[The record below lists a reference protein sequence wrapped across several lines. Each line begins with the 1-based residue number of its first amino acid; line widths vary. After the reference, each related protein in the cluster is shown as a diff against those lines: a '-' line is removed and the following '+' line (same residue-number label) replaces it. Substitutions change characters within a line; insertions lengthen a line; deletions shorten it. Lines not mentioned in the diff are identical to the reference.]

1 MKVIVI
7 GGIAGGPSFA
17 TRFRRLN
24 EQNEIIILE
33 RGEHISIASCALPY
47 YLGGVITDRD
57 SLIER
62 TPAVL
67 KQKNNI
73 DVRVHNEVTAIDP
86 GRHVVSV
93 KDLNSGQQ
101 YEEDYDKLV
110 LATGARP
117 VLPPIDGIESATN
130 VFTLRSLADGD
141 RIKDYLQTA
150 SPKQVTILGAGAAG
164 VELSENFRRLGL
176 SVTLIDQ
183 ADKVM
188 LPYDQELT
196 GFLQDELVKNGVE
209 VKLGETIDSV
219 KDSGR
224 ELHLSDGSVRN
235 TDMLLVVTGVTPNS
249 EVAERAGIKLSAD
262 GHIVVN
268 DQFETSESD
277 IYAIGDVIETTS
289 RITGLPIPSLLS
301 SAANRQGHLLADIL
315 NGESLHYPGFTGVS
329 VAKVF
334 NLTASMVGYS
344 EQTLQA
350 AGVTNYA
357 SLFVTPFD
365 HAYFYPNAK
374 RLNIKLLYEP
384 DTGKIL
390 GGQFVGENGVDKR
403 SGELSTAITGG
414 LTIDELPGVELPY
427 SPPFSAPRDPLN
439 MAGYVGIN
447 QRQQANQTV
456 KYSDLTE
463 PERWDGTF
471 LDIHEEGKPASG
483 KIDSDLAIPLTELRD
498 RLKKIP
504 INHTVYILYRKGLG
518 PYNASRILA
527 GNGYDVKIV
536 VDE

>member
-62 TPAVL
+62 TPEIL

-73 DVRVHNEVTAIDP
+73 DVRVRHEVTAIDP
-86 GRHVVSV
+86 KRHVLSV
-93 KDLNSGQQ
+93 TNLDTDQQ
-101 YEEDYDKLV
+101 YEESYDKLV

-117 VLPPIDGIESATN
+117 VLPAIKGIEQATN
-130 VFTLRSLADGD
+130 TFTLRSLADGD
-141 RIKDYLQTA
+141 RIKQFIQA
-150 SPKQVTILGAGAAG
+150 ESPKRVTILGAGAAG
-164 VELSENFRRLGL
+164 VELSENFQRLGL
-176 SVTLIDQ
+176 SVTLLDQ
-183 ADKVM
+183 ADQVM
-188 LPYDQELT
+188 QPYDPELT
-196 GFLQDELVKNGVE
+196 GFLKDELINNGVD
-209 VKLGETIDSV
+209 VQLGETIKSV
-219 KDSGR
+219 EDHGR
-224 ELHLSDGSVRN
+224 QLHLSDGSVLT

-249 EVAERAGIKLSAD
+249 ELAENAGLKLSANR
-262 GHIVVN
+262 HIVVD
-268 DQFETSESD
+268 DQLATSVPD

-289 RITGLPIPSLLS
+289 RITRLPIPSLLS

-315 NGESLHYPGFTGVS
+315 NGEPLHYPGFVGVS
-329 VAKVF
+329 AAKVF
-334 NLTASMVGYS
+334 NYTASMVGYS

-357 SLFVTPFD
+357 SLFITPYD

-403 SGELSTAITGG
+403 AGELSAAIVGD
-414 LTIDELPGVELPY
+414 LTIDELPSIELPY
-427 SPPFSAPRDPLN
+427 SPPYSAPRDPLN

-456 KYSDLTE
+456 HYSDLSATE
-463 PERWDGTF
+463 RNAGIF
-471 LDIHEEGKPASG
+471 LDIHEAGKSASG
-483 KIDSDLAIPLTELRD
+483 TIPSDLAIPLTELRD
-498 RLKKIP
+498 RLSEIP
-504 INHTVYILYRKGLG
+504 ADKTVYILYRKGLG
-518 PYNASRILA
+518 PYNATRILA
-527 GNGYDVKIV
+527 GNGYQVKIV
-536 VDE
+536 VE

>member
-33 RGEHISIASCALPY
+33 RGEHISVASCALPY

-62 TPAVL
+62 TPAIL

-86 GRHVVSV
+86 KRHVVSV
-93 KDLNSGQQ
+93 KNLDGGEQ
-101 YEEDYDKLV
+101 YEEAYDKLV

-117 VLPPIDGIESATN
+117 VLPPIKNIESATN
-130 VFTLRSLADGD
+130 VFTLRSLADAD
-141 RIKDYLQTA
+141 RIKNYFRLE
-150 SPKQVTILGAGAAG
+150 SPKRVAILGAGAAG

-176 SVTLIDQ
+176 SVTLLDQ
-183 ADKVM
+183 ANQVM
-188 LPYDQELT
+188 LPYDIEMA
-196 GFLQDELVKNGVE
+196 GFLRDELMKNGVE
-209 VKLGETIDSV
+209 VKLSETVTSV
-219 KDSGR
+219 EDNGHL
-224 ELHLSDGSVRN
+224 LHLSDGSLLT
-235 TDMLLVVTGVTPNS
+235 TDMLVVVTGVLPNS
-249 EVAERAGIKLSAD
+249 ELAGNAGIKLSAD
-262 GHIVVN
+262 GHIVVD
-268 DQFETSESD
+268 DQLATSAAD
-277 IYAIGDVIETTS
+277 VYAIGDVIETTS
-289 RITGLPIPSLLS
+289 RITGLPISSMLS

-315 NGESLHYPGFTGVS
+315 NGGPLHYPGFIGVS
-329 VAKVF
+329 VVKVF
-334 NLTASMVGYS
+334 NLTVSMVGYS
-344 EQTLQA
+344 EQMLQA
-350 AGVTNYA
+350 AGVTNYD
-357 SLFVTPFD
+357 SLFITPFD

-403 SGELSTAITGG
+403 AGELSAAIAGG
-414 LTIDELPGVELPY
+414 LTIDDLPSIELPY

-439 MAGYVGIN
+439 LAGYVGIN
-447 QRQQANQTV
+447 QRQQAHQTV
-456 KYSDLTE
+456 RYSELTE

-471 LDIHEEGKPASG
+471 LDIHEAGKPVSG

-498 RLKKIP
+498 RLKEIP
-504 INHTVYILYRKGLG
+504 TGHTVYILYRKGLG

-536 VDE
+536 TDD

>member
-498 RLKKIP
+498 RLKEIP

>member
-73 DVRVHNEVTAIDP
+73 DVRVHHEVTAIDP
-86 GRHVVSV
+86 KRHVINVTNLDS
-93 KDLNSGQQ
+93 DEQ
-101 YEEDYDKLV
+101 YQESYDKLV

-117 VLPPIDGIESATN
+117 VLPPIKGIEMATS

-141 RIKDYLQTA
+141 RIKSYLQ
-150 SPKQVTILGAGAAG
+150 SENPKRVTILGAGAAG
-164 VELSENFRRLGL
+164 LELAENLRRIGMT
-176 SVTLIDQ
+176 VTLVDQ
-183 ADKVM
+183 ADRVM
-188 LPYDQELT
+188 QPYDGELT
-196 GFLQDELVKNGVE
+196 DFLQEELVNNGVD
-209 VKLGETIDSV
+209 VRLGETIDSV
-219 KDSGR
+219 EDNGHQ
-224 ELHLSDGSVRN
+224 LHLSDGSVLT
-235 TDMLLVVTGVTPNS
+235 TDMLLVVVGVTPNS
-249 EVAERAGIKLSAD
+249 ELAGNAGLQLSPD
-262 GHIVVN
+262 GHIIVD
-268 DQFETSESD
+268 DQLATSATD

-289 RITGLPIPSLLS
+289 CITGLPVASMLS

-315 NGESLHYPGFTGVS
+315 NGEPLHYPGFVGVS

-350 AGVTNYA
+350 AGITNYD
-357 SLFVTPFD
+357 SLFITPFD

-403 SGELSTAITGG
+403 AGELSAAIAGG
-414 LTIDELPGVELPY
+414 LTIDDLPSIELPY

-439 MAGYVGIN
+439 LAGYVGIN

-456 KYSDLTE
+456 RYSDLTE
-463 PERWDGTF
+463 PEKWAGTF
-471 LDIHEEGKPASG
+471 LDIHEAGKPVSS

-498 RLKKIP
+498 RLNEVP
-504 INHTVYILYRKGLG
+504 TGHTVYILYRKGLG
-518 PYNASRILA
+518 PYNASRILS

-536 VDE
+536 MDE

>member
-33 RGEHISIASCALPY
+33 RGEYISVASCALPY
-47 YLGGVITDRD
+47 YLGDVITDRNL
-57 SLIER
+57 LIER

-67 KQKNNI
+67 KRKNNI

-86 GRHVVSV
+86 EHHTVSV
-93 KDLNSGQQ
+93 KNLDGGEQ
-101 YEEDYDKLV
+101 YEESYDKLV

-117 VLPPIDGIESATN
+117 VLPPIQGIESATN
-130 VFTLRSLADGD
+130 VFTLRSLTDGD
-141 RIKDYLQTA
+141 RIKNYLQSE
-150 SPKQVTILGAGAAG
+150 SPKRVTILGAGAAG

-176 SVTLIDQ
+176 SVTLLDQ
-183 ADKVM
+183 ANQVM
-188 LPYDQELT
+188 LPYDDELT
-196 GFLQDELVKNGVE
+196 GFLQDELVENGVD
-209 VKLGETIDSV
+209 VKLGATITSV
-219 KDSGR
+219 EDSGHQ
-224 ELHLSDGSVRN
+224 LHLSDGEVLT
-235 TDMLLVVTGVTPNS
+235 TDMLVVVTGVTPNS
-249 EVAERAGIKLSAD
+249 ELAEDAGIQLSAD
-262 GHIVVN
+262 GHIVVD
-268 DQFETSESD
+268 DQLATSAAD
-277 IYAIGDVIETTS
+277 VYAIGDVIETTS
-289 RITGLPIPSLLS
+289 RITGLPIPSMLS

-315 NGESLHYPGFTGVS
+315 NGEPLHYPGFVGVS
-329 VAKVF
+329 AAKVF

-344 EQTLQA
+344 EQALHA
-350 AGVTNYA
+350 AGITNYD
-357 SLFVTPFD
+357 SLFITPFD
-365 HAYFYPNAK
+365 HAYFYPNPK

-403 SGELSTAITGG
+403 AGELSAAIAGG
-414 LTIDELPGVELPY
+414 LTIDDLPSIELPY

-439 MAGYVGIN
+439 LAGYVGIN

-456 KYSDLTE
+456 RYSELTE

-471 LDIHEEGKPASG
+471 LDIHEAGKPVSG

-498 RLKKIP
+498 RLKEIP
-504 INHTVYILYRKGLG
+504 TGHTVYILYRKGLG

-536 VDE
+536 TDD

>member
-24 EQNEIIILE
+24 EQNEIVILE
-33 RGEHISIASCALPY
+33 RGEYISIASCALPY

-73 DVRVHNEVTAIDP
+73 DVRVHHEVTAIDP
-86 GRHVVSV
+86 KRHVINVTNL
-93 KDLNSGQQ
+93 DADEQ
-101 YEEDYDKLV
+101 YQESYDKLV

-117 VLPPIDGIESATN
+117 VLPPIKGIETATN

-141 RIKDYLQTA
+141 RIKNYLQ
-150 SPKQVTILGAGAAG
+150 SENPKRVTILGAGAAG
-164 VELSENFRRLGL
+164 IELSENLRRIGMT
-176 SVTLIDQ
+176 VTLVDQ
-183 ADKVM
+183 ADRVM
-188 LPYDQELT
+188 QPYDGELT
-196 GFLQDELVKNGVE
+196 DFLQEELVNNGVD
-209 VKLGETIDSV
+209 VRLGETIDLV
-219 KDSGR
+219 EENGH
-224 ELHLSDGSVRN
+224 ELHLSDGSVLT
-235 TDMLLVVTGVTPNS
+235 TDMLLVVVGVTPNS
-249 EVAERAGIKLSAD
+249 ELAGNAGLQLSPD
-262 GHIVVN
+262 GHIIVD
-268 DQFETSESD
+268 DQLATSATD

-289 RITGLPIPSLLS
+289 RITGLPVASMLS

-315 NGESLHYPGFTGVS
+315 NGEPLRYPGFVGVS

-350 AGVTNYA
+350 AGVTNYD
-357 SLFVTPFD
+357 SLFITPFD

-374 RLNIKLLYEP
+374 RLNIKVLYEP
-384 DTGKIL
+384 DTGRIL

-403 SGELSTAITGG
+403 AGELSAAIAGG
-414 LTIDELPGVELPY
+414 LTIDDLPSIELPY

-439 MAGYVGIN
+439 LAGYVGIN

-456 KYSDLTE
+456 RYRDLTE
-463 PERWDGTF
+463 PEKWAGTF
-471 LDIHEEGKPASG
+471 LDIHEAGKPVSS

-498 RLKKIP
+498 RLNEVP
-504 INHTVYILYRKGLG
+504 TGHTVYILYRKGLG

-536 VDE
+536 TDD